1 MIFAH
6 DTEIALTAAAA
17 LVNTGRDE
25 LDTLSSTAEL
35 DEFVETWEYLG
46 ARSGRAAELAAV
58 RQLRGRL
65 AKLWDSD
72 EDGAVELVNLLLREN
87 QALPQ
92 LVRHDR
98 WDYHIHA
105 VGSGAPLAS
114 RIAVEAAMA
123 FSDVI
128 RMKEFQRLQVCS
140 GEDCADVYIDL
151 SKNRSRRF
159 CSTSCGNRANVAAY
173 RARQR

>member
-25 LDTLSSTAEL
+25 TDTLSTTAEL
-35 DEFVETWEYLG
+35 DEFVRGWEYTG
-46 ARSGRAAELAAV
+46 ARTQGAAELEAV
-58 RQLRGRL
+58 RQLRSRL
-65 AKLWDSD
+65 AGLWDCT
-72 EDGAVELVNLLLREN
+72 EDQAVELVNLLLREN

-105 VGSGAPLAS
+105 VDSGAPLAS

-128 RMKEFQRLQVCS
+128 RMKEFQRLRACS
-140 GEDCADVYIDL
+140 SDDCQDVYIDV

-159 CSTSCGNRANVAAY
+159 CSTGCGNRANVAAY

>member
-25 LDTLSSTAEL
+25 TDTLRTTAEL
-35 DEFVETWEYLG
+35 DEFVRSWEYTG
-46 ARSGRAAELAAV
+46 ARTQGAAELEAV
-58 RQLRGRL
+58 RQLRSRL
-65 AKLWDSD
+65 AELWDCD
-72 EDGAVELVNLLLREN
+72 EDQAVELVNLLLREN
-87 QALPQ
+87 RALPQ

-105 VGSGAPLAS
+105 VDSGAPLVS
-114 RIAVEAAMA
+114 RMAVEAAMA
-123 FSDVI
+123 FSDVL
-128 RMKEFQRLQVCS
+128 RMKEFQRLRACS
-140 GEDCADVYIDL
+140 GDDCQDVYIDL

-159 CSTSCGNRANVAAY
+159 CSTGCGNRANVAAY
-173 RARQR
+173 RARQG

>member
-6 DTEIALTAAAA
+6 DTEISLTAAAA

-25 LDTLSSTAEL
+25 TDTLSTPAEL
-35 DEFVETWEYLG
+35 DEFVRTWEYSG
-46 ARSGRAAELAAV
+46 ARSGKPGELEAV
-58 RQLRGRL
+58 RQLRVRL
-65 AKLWDSD
+65 AGLWDCD
-72 EDGAVELVNLLLREN
+72 EDQAVELVNLLLREN
-87 QALPQ
+87 RALPQ

-105 VGSGAPLAS
+105 VDSGAPLAS
-114 RIAVEAAMA
+114 RMAVEAAMA
-123 FSDVI
+123 FSDVV
-128 RMKEFQRLQVCS
+128 RMKEFQRLRVCS
-140 GEDCADVYIDL
+140 GEDCQDVYIDL

-159 CSTSCGNRANVAAY
+159 CSTSCGNRSNVAAY